1 MPSHR
6 QERVRELLK
15 RAIGEALRRELA
27 VERAGLVSVNDLQ
40 LSGDLRQATVFV
52 SVLGNAEQKKT
63 GLACLQEARPRIQD
77 LVAKSVVLKYTPRLR
92 FVTDDSVARG
102 DRVLQILE
110 EIEQTLPPTT

>member
-6 QERVRELLK
+6 HERVRELLK

-52 SVLGNAEQKKT
+52 SVLGTAEQKKT
-63 GLACLQEARPRIQD
+63 GLACLQEARFRIQD
-77 LVAKSVVLKYTPRLR
+77 LVAKAVVLKYTPRLR
-92 FVTDDSVARG
+92 FMADDSVARG
-102 DRVLQILE
+102 DRVLKILE
-110 EIEQTLPPTT
+110 EIEPTLPPTT